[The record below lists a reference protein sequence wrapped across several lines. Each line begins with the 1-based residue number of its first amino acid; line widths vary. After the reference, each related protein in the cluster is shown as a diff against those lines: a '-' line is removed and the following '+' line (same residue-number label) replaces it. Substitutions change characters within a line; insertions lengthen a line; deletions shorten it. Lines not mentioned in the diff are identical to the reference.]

1 MIKSRVVAISLVD
14 GLALF
19 SDSTSTYKVED
30 LDIPEL
36 ADLLPH
42 AESLQLHWLLEDVA
56 VNEIDWNIDAF
67 PGWDRNHE
75 AASVSFFAADRTD
88 VGPVL
93 AAITNVTAAV
103 QYMKHFRLL
112 LRWRLHTG
120 VSSAKSGKLSAIL
133 YVTLK
138 GQ

>member
-42 AESLQLHWLLEDVA
+42 AESLQLHWLL
-56 VNEIDWNIDAF
+56 
-67 PGWDRNHE
+67 
-75 AASVSFFAADRTD
+75 
-88 VGPVL
+88 
-93 AAITNVTAAV
+93 
-103 QYMKHFRLL
+103 
-112 LRWRLHTG
+112 
-120 VSSAKSGKLSAIL
+120 
-133 YVTLK
+133 
-138 GQ
+138 